1 MKFSISAEKFFNAVN
16 KLNYVVPGSSHTT
29 LPLLHNI
36 YFKLFGNN
44 LRMVSTDLEAFIT
57 TDLNVDGDEDG
68 GAAVPAKKL
77 LDLLKA
83 MIIKHESVASSVP
96 YSKEKYGML
105 SGEGLMP
112 ELNLYAIKYDK
123 NRETL
128 EYKGSLPEETFEGVK
143 EEFRLFKEKAG
154 TIPDAEQKKAFDELE
169 KAVNELGKVAVAT
182 FKKLTEKLKIKFES
196 NDKYKITVHSK
207 SGKYSFF
214 GEPIEDYP
222 LPEDKPDMSRIDISG
237 ALFKKYLQKVKHSVK
252 NDEIRR
258 NMAGVFMDLRKNEL
272 RFVATDGFRLSK
284 ITTSEFSHTNSKDE
298 NLILPIKTVDLLPKI
313 VSDTNIIM
321 EFDNVMIKCTI
332 DNFHVYSKLIDDTFP
347 NYETVIPSDNDKKL
361 IVNRY
366 DLISTLRRAMIFTDS
381 VTKKIKF
388 EILSGELKIKSD
400 NPEIGGEGEET
411 ISCDFKTQ
419 NGDDIS
425 EEFAIAFNVSYL
437 LDCLSQVETDDVMF
451 TFSAPAK
458 ASILLPVGSLSE
470 ESYMELIMPVRVG
483 A

>member
-29 LPLLHNI
+29 LPILSNI
-36 YFKLFGNN
+36 YFKLSGNN

-57 TDLNVDGDEDG
+57 TDLNVDGDQDG
-68 GAAVPAKKL
+68 GAAVPARKL

-83 MIIKHESVASSVP
+83 MIIKHESVASAVP
-96 YSKEKYGML
+96 FSKEKYGML
-105 SGEGLMP
+105 SGEGLLP

-128 EYKGSLPEETFEGVK
+128 EYKGSIPEETFEGIK
-143 EEFRLFKEKAG
+143 EEFRLFREKKG
-154 TIPDAEQKKAFDELE
+154 TIAQTELKTTFDELE

-182 FKKLTEKLKIKFES
+182 FKKLTEKLKIRFES
-196 NDKYKITVHSK
+196 NEKYKISITSK

-214 GEPIEDYP
+214 GEPIEDFP
-222 LPEDKPDMSRIDISG
+222 IPEEKADMSRIDISG
-237 ALFKKYLQKVKHSVK
+237 NAFKKYIQNVKHSVK

-258 NMAGVFMDLRKNEL
+258 NMAGVFMDFRKNEL

-284 ITTSEFSHTNSKDE
+284 VTTGDFSHTNSKDE
-298 NLILPIKTVDLLPKI
+298 NFILPIRTVELLPKI
-313 VSDTNIIM
+313 VSDSVIIM
-321 EFDNVMIKCTI
+321 EFDNIMIKFTI

-361 IVNRY
+361 IINRY
-366 DLISTLRRAMIFTDS
+366 DLISALRRAVIFTDT

-388 EILSGELKIKSD
+388 EVASGELKIKSD
-400 NPEIGGEGEET
+400 NPEIGGEGEE
-411 ISCDFKTQ
+411 ILNCSFKTN
-419 NGDDIS
+419 NGDEIS
-425 EEFAIAFNVSYL
+425 EEFTIAFNVSYL
-437 LDCLSQVETDDVMF
+437 LECLSQIDTDDVMF

-458 ASILLPVGSLSE
+458 ASIILPVGSLSDD
-470 ESYMELIMPVRVG
+470 SYMELIMPVRVG
-483 A
+483 V